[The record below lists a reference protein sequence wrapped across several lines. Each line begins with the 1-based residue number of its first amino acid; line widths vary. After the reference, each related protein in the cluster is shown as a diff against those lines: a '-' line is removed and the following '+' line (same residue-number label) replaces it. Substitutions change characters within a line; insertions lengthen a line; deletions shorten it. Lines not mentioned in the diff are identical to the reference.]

1 MTYESHY
8 EALKALQGTGQ
19 ELRNG
24 APNLAPAVAE
34 ILAPTKSRWFRKRLV
49 VGASVLALTAGAYFS
64 WDYWTA
70 GRFYISTD
78 DAYVKAD
85 NITIAPKISGYIGEV
100 LVGDNEQVKSGQ
112 LLARIDDRDFRVSVD
127 QAKADVETA
136 KAAIANKQALL
147 VAQQSVIEAA
157 RATIGVDQ
165 ANLTFA
171 EQDDSRYSRLAST
184 GYGST
189 QNAQQAASRL
199 AAARASVAR
208 DTAALESAT
217 RQLDVLKAE
226 PVQAQATLARDE
238 ALLRQ
243 ADLNLSYTR

>member
-1 MTYESHY
+1 MTYGSHD
-8 EALKALQGTGQ
+8 EALKALQGTGP

-24 APNLAPAVAE
+24 APNHAPMVDEAKIGSDIVRTANPAAAE
-34 ILAPTKSRWFRKRLV
+34 ILPLTKSRGFRKLLL

-85 NITIAPKISGYIGEV
+85 NTTIAPKVSAYIGGV
-100 LVGDNEQVKSGQ
+100 LVGDNEAVKSGQ

-127 QAKADVETA
+127 QAKADVEIA

-147 VAQQSVIEAA
+147 TAQQSVIEAA
-157 RATIGVDQ
+157 RATIEVDQ
-165 ANLTFA
+165 ATLTFA
-171 EQDDSRYSRLAST
+171 EQDDARYSHLAST
-184 GYGST
+184 GYGSI

-208 DTAALESAT
+208 ETAYLESAT
-217 RQLDVLKAE
+217 RQLDV
-226 PVQAQATLARDE
+226 R
-238 ALLRQ
+238 
-243 ADLNLSYTR
+243 TRRL